1 MITLCKGSIFAIM
14 FGMTQASEDIAL
26 YEQQAKSGK
35 VDAFPY
41 DRLMIYYRK
50 QKDLKKELQII
61 NRALEV
67 FTGHLKEQTG
77 NMLKGVRSR
86 ASIKRL
92 SDKISRSAGLVD
104 KKGNPTYLPE
114 PLPRWIK
121 RKQAVQ
127 DKLKNFK
134 D

>member
-1 MITLCKGSIFAIM
+1 
-14 FGMTQASEDIAL
+14 MTQPSEDISL
-26 YEQQAKSGK
+26 YEQQIKSGTA
-35 VDAFPY
+35 DPFPY

-61 NRALEV
+61 NKALKT
-67 FTGHLKEQTG
+67 FTDHLKEQAG
-77 NMLKGVRSR
+77 NMLKGGKSR
-86 ASIKRL
+86 GTIKRL
-92 SDKISRSAGLVD
+92 SDKISRSAGLID

-114 PLPRWIK
+114 PLPRWTK